1 MDYKGYVLMS
11 ILLASLAS
19 VVPIGIT
26 YAQTE
31 DGATTNTTGGATT
44 NTTGGATTNTT
55 GGATTEEAN
64 VPAINATGGGE
75 WTTFNLTAG
84 GQTRP
89 VEYRIQG
96 GSVQN
101 MTLYSENKTLGVTIN
116 STSNG
121 TLALR
126 LPRDIIDSKTTEG
139 TDADFAAFI
148 DNAEYQQPGEIEP
161 SADNRTLLLGF
172 PAGAGAIDVLGTTTG
187 SATAGGTT
195 AGGTN
200 ATTAGGTNATTAGGT
215 NATTGG
221 AAGGTNATIP
231 EFSTIAVVVLAI
243 AIIGIIIATTRQGR
257 FSFGQRM

>member
-31 DGATTNTTGGATT
+31 DGATTNTTGAATT
-44 NTTGGATTNTT
+44 NTTGA
-55 GGATTEEAN
+55 ATTEEAN

-101 MTLYSENKTLGVTIN
+101 MTLHSENKTLGVTIN

-126 LPRDIIDSKTTEG
+126 LPRDIIDSKTVEG
-139 TDADFAAFI
+139 TDADFAAFV
-148 DNAEYQQPGEIEP
+148 DNAEYQRPGEIEP
-161 SADNRTLLLGF
+161 SADTRTLLIGF
-172 PAGAGAIDVLGTTTG
+172 PAGAGAIDVLGTTTAG
-187 SATAGGTT
+187 SATAGGTNATT

-215 NATTGG
+215 NAT
-221 AAGGTNATIP
+221 IP
-231 EFSTIAVVVLAI
+231 EFSTVAVVVLAI

>member
-1 MDYKGYVLMS
+1 MS

-31 DGATTNTTGGATT
+31 DGATTNTTGAATT
-44 NTTGGATTNTT
+44 NTTGA
-55 GGATTEEAN
+55 ATTEEAN

-101 MTLYSENKTLGVTIN
+101 MTLHSENKTLGVTIN

-148 DNAEYQQPGEIEP
+148 DNTEYQQPGEIEP
-161 SADNRTLLLGF
+161 SADTRTLLIGF
-172 PAGAGAIDVLGTTTG
+172 PAGAGAIDVLGTTT
-187 SATAGGTT
+187 SS
-195 AGGTN
+195 
-200 ATTAGGTNATTAGGT
+200 
-215 NATTGG
+215 ATTGG